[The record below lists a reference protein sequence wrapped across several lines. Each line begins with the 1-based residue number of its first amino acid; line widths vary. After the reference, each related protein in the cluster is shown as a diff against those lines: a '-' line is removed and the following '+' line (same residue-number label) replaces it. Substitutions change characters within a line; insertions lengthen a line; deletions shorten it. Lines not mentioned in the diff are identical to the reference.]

1 MPPTNLRT
9 LPESARADART
20 SPPLVRSLTVALLP
34 GDGIGPE
41 VVAEG
46 ARILRAVASR
56 FGHTLE
62 LSEGLIGGCALDARG
77 TPLPQETI
85 DLCQNADAV
94 LLGAVGG
101 PRWDDPN
108 ARQRPEQG
116 LLGLRRE
123 LQVYANLRPVRVHPS
138 LAAASPLRAERLER
152 VDLMFVREL
161 TGGMY
166 FGDKRR
172 ERIDGGERAI
182 DECVYT
188 TAEIVRVTRVA
199 ANIARTRRSK
209 LTSVDKANVLET
221 SRLWRSTVTRLMRE
235 EFPDVALDHVLVD
248 ACAMQLLR
256 DPRSFDVIVTEN
268 MFGDI
273 LTDEASMLAGSLGV
287 LPSASLG
294 ERDGGRGKREEVW
307 RGLYEPIHGSAPDI
321 AGRGIAN
328 PIGTIL
334 SVAMMLRHSFELEE
348 EAEAVER
355 AVSAT
360 IEAGCVTADIAPR
373 GARAYS
379 TTDVGEAI
387 AAELA
392 NV

>member
-1 MPPTNLRT
+1 MSSDFYSVRSRQLPPTNLRIP
-9 LPESARADART
+9 PESARADART
-20 SPPLVRSLTVALLP
+20 PSPVVSSLTVALLP

-46 ARILRAVASR
+46 ARILRAVAER
-56 FGHTLE
+56 YGHTIE
-62 LSEGLIGGCALDARG
+62 LCEGLIGGCALDARG
-77 TPLPQETI
+77 TPLPPETV

-138 LAAASPLRAERLER
+138 LAAAAPLRAERLEG
-152 VDLMFVREL
+152 VDLIFVREL

-172 ERIDGGERAI
+172 ERVDGGERAV

-188 TAEIVRVTRVA
+188 TAEIERVTRVA
-199 ANIARTRRSK
+199 AELARKRRRK

-221 SRLWRSTVTRLMRE
+221 SRLWRSTVARVMRQD
-235 EFPDVALDHVLVD
+235 FPDVTLDHLLVD

-256 DPRSFDVIVTEN
+256 DPRAFDVIVTEN

-294 ERDGGRGKREEVW
+294 DDIAAREGEPSASLGADTAARDRERPRVR

-334 SVAMMLRHSFELEE
+334 SVALMLRHSFGLEQ
-348 EAEAVER
+348 EARAVEQ
-355 AVSAT
+355 AVS
-360 IEAGCVTADIAPR
+360 
-373 GARAYS
+373 
-379 TTDVGEAI
+379 EAI
-387 AAELA
+387 EEG
-392 NV
+392 

>member
-1 MPPTNLRT
+1 VHAL
-9 LPESARADART
+9 S
-20 SPPLVRSLTVALLP
+20 VALLP

-46 ARILRAVASR
+46 ARIIRAVAER
-56 FGHTLE
+56 WDHVIE
-62 LSEGLIGGCALDARG
+62 LREGLIGGCALDVRG
-77 TPLPQETI
+77 TPLPPETLE
-85 DLCQNADAV
+85 LCRAADAV

-101 PRWDDPN
+101 PRWDDPA

-138 LAAASPLRAERLER
+138 LAAASPLRAERLEG
-152 VDLMFVREL
+152 VDFVVVREL
-161 TGGMY
+161 TGGIY
-166 FGDKRR
+166 FGEKRR
-172 ERIDGGERAI
+172 ESVDGGERAV

-188 TAEIVRVTRVA
+188 TLEIERVTRVA
-199 ANIARTRRSK
+199 AQLARSRRRK

-221 SRLWRSTVTRLMRE
+221 SRLWRSTVTRVLRD
-235 EFPDVALDHVLVD
+235 EFPDVELDHLLVD

-294 ERDGGRGKREEVW
+294 DDSAAREPGSSRGR

-334 SVAMMLRHSFELEE
+334 SVALMLRHSFGLER
-348 EAEAVER
+348 EAQAVER

-360 IEAGCVTADIAPR
+360 IDQACVTADIALA
-373 GARAYS
+373 GARSYS
-379 TTDVGEAI
+379 TEEVGRAI
-387 AAELA
+387 AAGLTT
-392 NV
+392 

>member
-9 LPESARADART
+9 PPESVRADART

-46 ARILRAVASR
+46 ARILRALAGR

-77 TPLPQETI
+77 TPLPPETI

-138 LAAASPLRAERLER
+138 LAAASPLRADRLEG
-152 VDLMFVREL
+152 VDFIFVREL

-172 ERIDGGERAI
+172 EKVPGGERAV

-188 TAEIVRVTRVA
+188 TAEIERVTRVA

-221 SRLWRSTVTRLMRE
+221 SRLWRSTVTRLIRE

-294 ERDGGRGKREEVW
+294 EAGGGRREAGGLR

-334 SVAMMLRHSFELEE
+334 SVAMMLRHSFGLEQ
-348 EAEAVER
+348 EALAVEE

-360 IEAGCVTADIAPR
+360 IEAGCVTADIATR
-373 GARAYS
+373 GARSYS
-379 TTDVGEAI
+379 TTDVGHAI
-387 AAELA
+387 AAEVK